1 MHLRMRSNINEW
13 TAKEENRRRILISMK
28 QPLTA
33 KQISKRTRIDLD
45 TCSYILGRFV
55 SKGLSVCLNPDARNS
70 RLYWLTD
77 LGRRCQMRLRQELN
91 LPEQT
96 EKAFDL
102 PSVNWEL
109 YGWVC
114 FNHRAAVIRTMTG
127 PMQPSEVK
135 RILRVHKSKMKISAN
150 NIRDIVKLFL
160 SRGIVRPV
168 KIRKKAHLRYELT
181 EVGNQF
187 RQLLMQAEAGF

>member
-1 MHLRMRSNINEW
+1 MHLRMQHSKINEW

-33 KQISKRTRIDLD
+33 KQISKKTRINLD

-55 SKGLSVCLNPDARNS
+55 SKELSVCLNPEARSS

-77 LGRRCQMRLRQELN
+77 LGRTCQELN
-91 LPEQT
+91 LPE
-96 EKAFDL
+96 KAGKAYDF

-135 RILRVHKSKMKISAN
+135 RILRVHRPKMKISAN

-168 KIRKKAHLRYELT
+168 KIKKKAHLRYELT
-181 EVGNQF
+181 DVGNQF

>member
-1 MHLRMRSNINEW
+1 
-13 TAKEENRRRILISMK
+13 MK

-33 KQISKRTRIDLD
+33 KQVSKKTRINLD

-55 SKGLSVCLNPDARNS
+55 SKGLNVCLNPDARNS

-77 LGRRCQMRLRQELN
+77 LGRTCRQRLRQELN
-91 LPEQT
+91 LPEQAG
-96 EKAFDL
+96 KAYDL

-135 RILRVHKSKMKISAN
+135 KFLRIHTPKMKISAN

-181 EVGNQF
+181 DVGDQF